1 MSFADPMTIAILGIA
16 GMFVLIALHVPLG
29 VAMGVAGVAGFAMI
43 GGTKAAL
50 TLLASETA
58 GSFSSL
64 DLATIP
70 LFVLMGGFAS
80 AAGLSEDL
88 YRIAYALLGHRRG
101 GLAMAT
107 IGGCAGFGA
116 VCGSS
121 VATTATFGKVSLQ
134 PMLARGY
141 DPGFAAGTIAAGG
154 TLGILVPPSVI
165 MVIYAVLAQEL
176 IISLYIAAI
185 VPSVLAVVLHFLTI
199 NLYTRLYPNSAPR
212 GPRLRWAERWVILQ
226 ESWAVLVLIA
236 IVLGGMSFGIFSA
249 TEAAAVGAVVAFLFA
264 AGRRKLTR
272 DTMQQALIET
282 ASTTAMIYVIIVG
295 AALFGYFIE
304 ITQAPQL
311 MARAVGESGLPIAIV
326 MMLLMMIYLFLGAIF
341 DEVAVMVITLPFV
354 LPIIKSW
361 GYDPIWWGVINVVV
375 VELGMIIPPI
385 GMNVFVI
392 YSLGKTIP
400 LKRIYAGVTPYIAS
414 NVVRLGLLLAFPVL
428 SVGLLHWLNG

>member
-428 SVGLLHWLNG
+428 SVGLLHWLKG

>member
-16 GMFVLIALHVPLG
+16 GMFLLIALHVPLG
-29 VAMGVAGVAGFAMI
+29 VAMGVAGVAGFALI
-43 GGTKAAL
+43 GGPKAAL

-107 IGGCAGFGA
+107 VGGCAGFGA

-185 VPSVLAVVLHFLTI
+185 VPSLLAVTLHFLTI
-199 NLYTRLYPNSAPR
+199 NLYTRLHPDSAPC
-212 GPRLRWAERWVILQ
+212 GPRLSWAERWVILR
-226 ESWAVLVLIA
+226 ESWAVLLLVA
-236 IVLGGMSFGIFSA
+236 IVMGGMSFGVFSA

-272 DTMQQALIET
+272 QALQQSLIET

-311 MARAVGESGLPIAIV
+311 MARAVSESGLPIGIIMV
-326 MMLLMMIYLFLGAIF
+326 LLMAIYLFLGAVF

-414 NVVRLGLLLAFPVL
+414 NVVRLGLLLAFPIL
-428 SVGLLHWLNG
+428 SVGLLHWLKG